1 MMDKKCSPHN
11 WLTPKPGDSDLTCP
25 DCGRAM
31 SLLDIGEHRHM
42 EKSIVK
48 SIARRRPND
57 LAAFKGFLGEGPRAD
72 EFHPE
77 GIEVSL
83 LYLYKDRV

>member
-1 MMDKKCSPHN
+1 MTIIQKCSPHN
-11 WLTPKPGDSDLTCP
+11 WLTPKPGDGDLNCP

-31 SLLDIGEHRHM
+31 SLLELTEDRYRERDILR
-42 EKSIVK
+42 SIRGK
-48 SIARRRPND
+48 RPDD
-57 LAAFKGFLGEGPRAD
+57 LAAFKGFLGDGPRAE

-83 LYLYKDRV
+83 LILY